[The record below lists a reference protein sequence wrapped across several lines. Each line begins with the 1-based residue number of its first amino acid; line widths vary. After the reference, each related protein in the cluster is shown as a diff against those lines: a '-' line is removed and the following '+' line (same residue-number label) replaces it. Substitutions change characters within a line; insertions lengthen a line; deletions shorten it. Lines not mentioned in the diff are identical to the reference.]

1 MKCER
6 GGALI
11 AVVMI
16 CMLLIAGMAWIY
28 RWAWDN
34 SITMGRHNGGQHA
47 LEYADSGINAL
58 SVLLK
63 SPNLATLLPVG
74 SSTTFSYP
82 MENGRCAMSVY
93 RQSPDSTLIDAYAT
107 GYFTL
112 GNGTMVDPDTNKN
125 SQAASINAKFRISN
139 ASEYLIGIPSTLYVS
154 YGTNAGTG
162 TIYAKDL
169 IFDPPGTGPTGPQTI
184 VGSALYS
191 NSVSSSIPT
200 FVTFTKTPAA
210 AQQLTYP
217 PSFTALDAAMRALY
231 TQSANGSVAPPFTGE
246 VSAPASHIYV
256 VNGPLHIGEGDALTV
271 NGVFVIY
278 VTGQVTIYN
287 SILLK
292 NAQSWVAI
300 LAEQD
305 IHLAADAPDALT
317 LNGNYLMNG
326 SMIADPPPTGP
337 RANGVFTLNGGMVSL
352 GAISLANVY
361 LQSRTYTYASTSDPN
376 LFLPNTTDLLQYT
389 ILMGRNY
396 AQ

>member
-1 MKCER
+1 MKSEK

-28 RWAWDN
+28 RWSWDN
-34 SITMGRHNGGQHA
+34 SLTMGRHNGGQHA
-47 LEYADSGINAL
+47 LEYADSGINSL
-58 SVLLK
+58 TVWLK
-63 SPNLATLLPVG
+63 SPNLSAVLPVG
-74 SSTTFSYP
+74 SSTTLSIP
-82 MENGRCAMSVY
+82 MEKGRCAISIY

-112 GNGTMVDPDTNKN
+112 GNGTLVDPDTNLN

-139 ASEYLIGIPSTLYVS
+139 AAEYLIGIPSTLYVS

-169 IFDPPGTGPTGPQTI
+169 IFDPPGTGPQTI

-191 NSVSSSIPT
+191 NSVSSSVPV

-217 PSFTALDAAMRALY
+217 PSFTALDAAMRAQY
-231 TQSANGSVAPPFTGE
+231 VQNSNGSVAPAFTGE
-246 VSAPASHIYV
+246 VSAPVSHIYV
-256 VNGPLHIGEGDALTV
+256 VNGPLDIGVGDVLTV
-271 NGVFVIY
+271 NGVYVIY
-278 VTGQVTIYN
+278 VTGQVTIHN

-292 NAQSWVAI
+292 DAQSWVAI
-300 LAEQD
+300 LSEQD
-305 IHLAADAPDALT
+305 IHLAADAPDVLT

-326 SMIADPPPTGP
+326 SLIADLPATGP
-337 RANGVFTLNGGMVSL
+337 RTNGVFALNGGIVSL
-352 GAISLANVY
+352 GAISLANVF
-361 LQSRTYTYASTSDPN
+361 LQSRTYTYASTADPN
-376 LFLPNTTDLLQYT
+376 LFLPNTTDLLQYK